1 MEKLKDY
8 HVLVQQKLNEDIE
21 WIFTEGECCDSS
33 PGTLLW
39 KVWTICCNK
48 YLVDINETFP
58 KPILN
63 TEISI
68 ISSGDTIPKED
79 RIYDEIRT
87 NFFSH
92 NSNQYWIIN
101 SPDLEALERFGMTKP
116 RKDHNKVIKDNE
128 TQSVTSEKEQS
139 DSESEKPEK

>member
-1 MEKLKDY
+1 MKILNGSSLKENVVI
-8 HVLVQQKLNEDIE
+8 HHQ
-21 WIFTEGECCDSS
+21 GHC
-33 PGTLLW
+33 TLLW
-39 KVWTICCNK
+39 KVWTIYYNK

-63 TEISI
+63 TETSI
-68 ISSGDTIPKED
+68 ISSGDTFPEED
-79 RIYDEIRT
+79 RNYDEIRT

-92 NSNQYWIIN
+92 DSNQYWIIN

-139 DSESEKPEK
+139 DSESEKPEKRGRRK